1 MRLLDQVAAS
11 TQPLCVAQ
19 HDGAVLTLTGAATF
33 AHAISRCPLR
43 YVLSDFVTQNCAS
56 LAYSDGMTLAQCFD
70 LLRLPAEKFWIE
82 WRDLPRQQE
91 LERCF
96 ESMRHRDPVPEGLQA
111 GAWVQSDVSGRSGTL
126 RTFWASA
133 ETNGDPQVSPL
144 ITYFDFDAPQ
154 PQPRSMDALFDGE
167 AIALDVAGEPA
178 VSLSAAEA
186 GMSTLL
192 AFMRFRLDKTWL
204 DYYRRYA
211 RSVEARR
218 EVLIRNLSTVATDLP
233 VVIAFAMLLNARG
246 GVDLRQSDLARLN
259 RARRRNGKPPLLDHI
274 EVGMRLTAG
283 ESTQQRAAVWSG
295 RRAPRFHHVRG
306 HLVRRADQVFWR
318 SPHWRGELRLGQIRS
333 RTVNVHA

>member
-1 MRLLDQVAAS
+1 MR
-11 TQPLCVAQ
+11 VAQ
-19 HDGAVLTLTGAATF
+19 HDGAVLTLTGASTF
-33 AHAISRCPLR
+33 AQAISRCPLR
-43 YVLSDFVTQNCAS
+43 YVLSDLVTQNCAS

-96 ESMRHRDPVPEGLQA
+96 ESMRRQDPVPAGLQA
-111 GAWVQSDVSGRSGTL
+111 GAWVQGNASGRSGTL
-126 RTFWASA
+126 RTFWVSA
-133 ETNGDPQVSPL
+133 ETAGDPQVSPL

-167 AIALDVAGEPA
+167 AIALDVADELA

-192 AFMRFRLDKTWL
+192 AFMRFRLDRTWL
-204 DYYRRYA
+204 DYYQRYA
-211 RSVEARR
+211 RSTQARR
-218 EVLIRNLSTVATDLP
+218 EVLLRNLSTVATDLP

-259 RARRRNGKPPLLDHI
+259 RARSRHGKPPLLDHI
-274 EVGMRLTAG
+274 EVAMRLN
-283 ESTQQRAAVWSG
+283 AADSAPQHDALWSG
-295 RRAPRFHHVRG
+295 RRTPRFHHVRG